1 MGDFPM
7 RRMLI
12 LGSVG
17 MMLIFN
23 TGCLINAYSSDPTM
37 RMKALL
43 NQSEDL
49 RQIEQEWSR
58 IWFTDHP
65 SHLTNE
71 RVDGGLQ

>member
-1 MGDFPM
+1 M

>member
-1 MGDFPM
+1 MSRIFLFSAVG
-7 RRMLI
+7 LAI
-12 LGSVG
+12 LC
-17 MMLIFN
+17 N
-23 TGCLINAYSSDPTM
+23 AGCLINAYSSDPSM
-37 RMKALL
+37 RIKALV

>member
-1 MGDFPM
+1 M
-7 RRMLI
+7 RI
-12 LGSVG
+12 
-17 MMLIFN
+17 
-23 TGCLINAYSSDPTM
+23 
-37 RMKALL
+37 KALV

>member
-1 MGDFPM
+1 MSRIFLFSALG
-7 RRMLI
+7 LAI
-12 LGSVG
+12 LS
-17 MMLIFN
+17 N
-23 TGCLINAYSSDPTM
+23 TGCLITAYSSDPSM
-37 RMKALL
+37 RIKALV